1 MSSIVLRRATVAVAD
16 RTVLHRVDLAVGL
29 ATRMAVVGP
38 NGVGKTTLLR
48 VLAGKVTPAE
58 GAVEHRPPTITVGLL
73 PQERDRRP
81 GESGS
86 AYLRRRTGVTAAERD
101 LHLAATSLADEPGA
115 SAEDAYSVALERYLA
130 LGGPD
135 LNNRIPGILH
145 DVGLPTDVLDLLA
158 TQLSGG
164 QLARLALAVVLLA
177 RFDVLL
183 LDEPT
188 NDLDLEGISLLEAHL
203 ESTPGGL
210 AVVSHDRAFLDRL
223 VSEIAEIDE
232 FTQQVRVFRGGWS
245 AYELERERARQ
256 HARERYDAYEE
267 KRSDL
272 IAQARQQRE
281 WARAGEARIARAT
294 RAGSSGE
301 RDKNIRHAKKQGAQS
316 RAAAAARIER
326 ALDRLEHVHSPR
338 EPWRLKL
345 RLDVGS
351 RSGQEVASLT
361 GAVVRRGDFRLGP
374 IDIDLR
380 WGDRV
385 AITGR
390 NGSGKSTLLSA
401 LLGRLPLE
409 SGSQRLG
416 RGVVVGEIGQVR
428 CGLPPSETLME
439 AFRGMSGQSVEET
452 RTLLAKFGLGA
463 DDVVRP
469 VGSLSPGERT
479 RAELALLVARRANLL
494 VLDEPTNHLDLPAI
508 EQLEQALAGFDGTL
522 LLVSHDRRLLDSARP
537 THLIHVTDGL
547 TEISA

>member
-16 RTVLHRVDLAVGL
+16 RTVLHRVDLAVGP

-48 VLAGKVTPAE
+48 LLAGEVTPAE
-58 GAVEHRPPTITVGLL
+58 GAVEHRPPTITVGRL

-81 GESGS
+81 GESGF

-101 LHLAATSLADEPGA
+101 LHLAATSIADATGA
-115 SAEDAYSVALERYLA
+115 DGAAEDAYSVALERYLA

-135 LNNRIPGILH
+135 LSNRIPGVLH
-145 DVGLPTDVLDLLA
+145 DVGLPTDVLHLLA

-177 RFDVLL
+177 RFDILL

-188 NDLDLEGISLLEAHL
+188 NDLDLDGISLLEGHL

-210 AVVSHDRAFLDRL
+210 VAVSHDRAFLDRL
-223 VSEIAEIDE
+223 VSDVAEIDE

-245 AYELERERARQ
+245 AYELERERSRR

-272 IAQARQQRE
+272 IAQARRQRE
-281 WARAGEARIARAT
+281 WAQAGAARVARAT
-294 RAGSSGE
+294 RGGRSGE
-301 RDKNIRHAKKQGAQS
+301 RDKNIRHAQMQGAQS

-326 ALDRLEHVHSPR
+326 TLDRLEPVDSPR
-338 EPWRLKL
+338 EPWRLQL

-351 RSGQEVASLT
+351 RSGQEVASLM

-409 SGSQRLG
+409 SGRQRLG
-416 RGVVVGEIGQVR
+416 RGVVVGEIGQ
-428 CGLPPSETLME
+428 
-439 AFRGMSGQSVEET
+439 
-452 RTLLAKFGLGA
+452 
-463 DDVVRP
+463 
-469 VGSLSPGERT
+469 
-479 RAELALLVARRANLL
+479 
-494 VLDEPTNHLDLPAI
+494 
-508 EQLEQALAGFDGTL
+508 
-522 LLVSHDRRLLDSARP
+522 
-537 THLIHVTDGL
+537 
-547 TEISA
+547 